1 MSRDKSSA
9 RSVVAVLLVLAM
21 SLLCAASAR
30 AQSPAANAQVIEIK
44 LADLN
49 DDNPLINY
57 RKAVLELAMR
67 ASGRPFSIK
76 GCQVANVATSDQ
88 RYVQLVQAG
97 QYCNLIATSAGSGMT
112 RTLEAIPFP
121 IYLGG
126 GGYRVLLANRESLER
141 ARTIRTLDDLRTF
154 TIGSGIGWVDTSIM
168 QANQL
173 KVAQSNYLNLF
184 DMLKAGRFDF
194 YNRSIFE
201 ATSELETYDPAHQ
214 LAIVPDLVLYYPTDL
229 FFYTSPGRDDIRDAL
244 LDGLK
249 KIHRNAALL
258 DLIQKH
264 GSTRQVRQA
273 MRGTRPRVIE
283 LQNDRLTPIERQA
296 IETYKMDWFK

>member
-1 MSRDKSSA
+1 
-9 RSVVAVLLVLAM
+9 
-21 SLLCAASAR
+21 
-30 AQSPAANAQVIEIK
+30 
-44 LADLN
+44 
-49 DDNPLINY
+49 
-57 RKAVLELAMR
+57 
-67 ASGRPFSIK
+67 
-76 GCQVANVATSDQ
+76 
-88 RYVQLVQAG
+88 
-97 QYCNLIATSAGSGMT
+97 
-112 RTLEAIPFP
+112 
-121 IYLGG
+121 
-126 GGYRVLLANRESLER
+126 VLLANRESLER

-229 FFYTSPGRDDIRDAL
+229 FFYTSRAATISAMPCWTVS
-244 LDGLK
+244 